1 MIVSNK
7 CMCQHGY
14 LKLFTMIGGS
24 CLGRVQRLSC
34 CLPSKTDVKLPLR
47 FARVMVAGVVFQ
59 TNVVMLMMSVMLG
72 LWPASFSIAEHV
84 AN

>member
-1 MIVSNK
+1 MAIFF
-7 CMCQHGY
+7 
-14 LKLFTMIGGS
+14 KLLTMIGGS

-34 CLPSKTDVKLPLR
+34 CLPSKTNVKLPLR
-47 FARVMVAGVVFQ
+47 SGVVFQ

>member
-1 MIVSNK
+1 MP
-7 CMCQHGY
+7 
-14 LKLFTMIGGS
+14 
-24 CLGRVQRLSC
+24 C
-34 CLPSKTDVKLPLR
+34 CLPSKTNLKLPLR

-59 TNVVMLMMSVMLG
+59 MDVVMLMMLVMLG

>member
-1 MIVSNK
+1 MP
-7 CMCQHGY
+7 
-14 LKLFTMIGGS
+14 
-24 CLGRVQRLSC
+24 C
-34 CLPSKTDVKLPLR
+34 CLPSKTNVKLPLR

-59 TNVVMLMMSVMLG
+59 TNVVMLMMMSVMLG

>member
-1 MIVSNK
+1 MAIFF
-7 CMCQHGY
+7 
-14 LKLFTMIGGS
+14 KLFTMIRGS
-24 CLGRVQRLSC
+24 CLGRIQRLSC
-34 CLPSKTDVKLPLR
+34 CLPSKTNVNLPLR
-47 FARVMVAGVVFQ
+47 FARMMVAGVVSQ